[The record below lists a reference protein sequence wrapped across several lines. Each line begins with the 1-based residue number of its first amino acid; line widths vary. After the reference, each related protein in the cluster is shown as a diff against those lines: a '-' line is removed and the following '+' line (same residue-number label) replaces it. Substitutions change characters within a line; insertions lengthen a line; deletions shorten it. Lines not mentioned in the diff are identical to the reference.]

1 MKKDQHKKS
10 NHQLAAQETDG
21 EYVEFSKELA
31 DPNDVKAMA
40 RMKAADQRAKN
51 GEYVEFSKELADPND
66 VKAMARM
73 KAADQR
79 AKKQ

>member
-1 MKKDQHKKS
+1 MKKDQQKEF

-31 DPNDVKAMA
+31 DPNDIKAMA
-40 RMKAADQRAKN
+40 RMK
-51 GEYVEFSKELADPND
+51 E
-66 VKAMARM
+66 
-73 KAADQR
+73 ADQR

>member
-1 MKKDQHKKS
+1 MDIPPSQAHNYSDLVKEGKALKKDQQKEF

-40 RMKAADQRAKN
+40 RMK
-51 GEYVEFSKELADPND
+51 E
-66 VKAMARM
+66 
-73 KAADQR
+73 ADQR

>member
-40 RMKAADQRAKN
+40 RMKAADQRAKKTI
-51 GEYVEFSKELADPND
+51 SK
-66 VKAMARM
+66 
-73 KAADQR
+73 
-79 AKKQ
+79 KKQTLSKGLFLFDFS

>member
-1 MKKDQHKKS
+1 MRKDHNKKS
-10 NHQLAAQETDG
+10 AQQIAAQETDG
-21 EYVEFSKELA
+21 EF
-31 DPNDVKAMA
+31 
-40 RMKAADQRAKN
+40 
-51 GEYVEFSKELADPND
+51 VEFSKELADPND

>member
-1 MKKDQHKKS
+1 MKKDQHQKT
-10 NHQLAAQETDG
+10 NHELAAQEPDG

-51 GEYVEFSKELADPND
+51 NK
-66 VKAMARM
+66 
-73 KAADQR
+73 
-79 AKKQ
+79 

>member
-1 MKKDQHKKS
+1 MKKNQHQKT
-10 NHQLAAQETDG
+10 NHELAAQESD
-21 EYVEFSKELA
+21 
-31 DPNDVKAMA
+31 
-40 RMKAADQRAKN
+40 